1 MDSNG
6 VTGYKFVPKQVLI
19 EARSDEMKKEY
30 IPTQYYVESNSRK
43 TVGNRVR
50 METERQAEYGRQAL
64 KSEDYS
70 NNRVDMSR
78 VKSESSKRREIYLQE
93 NDQAVKNERERT

>member
-1 MDSNG
+1 
-6 VTGYKFVPKQVLI
+6 
-19 EARSDEMKKEY
+19 
-30 IPTQYYVESNSRK
+30 
-43 TVGNRVR
+43 